1 MTNLP
6 PPRGLLIDAM
16 GTLLEPAA
24 PVALTYAQAAA
35 AVGVTVSP
43 ERIGPAFRAAYGA
56 APPLAFPERSL
67 KSLDQQEKEWWLAC
81 VGDTFQRAGQPLEK
95 AVLRKL
101 TCQLFYHYASP
112 KAWVVPEDVPRCLRR
127 WHGAGLKL
135 AVVSNFD
142 SRLDSLLET
151 LGLRHWFM
159 TVAIS
164 SRCGVA
170 KPDPR
175 LFQLAL
181 ERQGLAPHEVWHLG
195 DTAADLQGARAAGI
209 RCILVQRRQP
219 DPPTTTA
226 HPPQHPA

>member
-1 MTNLP
+1 MTTLP
-6 PPRGLLIDAM
+6 RPRGLLIDAV

-43 ERIGPAFRAAYGA
+43 EHVGPAFHAAYGA
-56 APPLAFPERSL
+56 APPMAFPDRSL
-67 KSLDQQEKEWWLAC
+67 KSLDHQEKEWWLAC
-81 VGDTFQRAGQPLEK
+81 VADTFQRAGQPLDK

-101 TCQLFYHYASP
+101 TRQLFYHYASP
-112 KAWVVPEDVPRCLRR
+112 EAWVVSEDVPRCLRR

-151 LGLRHWFM
+151 LWLRHWF
-159 TVAIS
+159 TAVLTS

-181 ERQGLAPHEVWHLG
+181 ERLGLAPHEVWHLG
-195 DTAADLQGARAAGI
+195 DTTADLQGARAAGI
-209 RCILVQRRQP
+209 RCILVQRTQP
-219 DPPTTTA
+219 DPPTMA
-226 HPPQHPA
+226 PGMMEA